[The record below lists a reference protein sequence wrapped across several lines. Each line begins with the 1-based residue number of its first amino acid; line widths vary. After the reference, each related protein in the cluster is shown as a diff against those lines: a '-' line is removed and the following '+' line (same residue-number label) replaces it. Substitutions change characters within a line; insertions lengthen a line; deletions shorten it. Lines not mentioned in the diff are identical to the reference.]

1 MLINAAN
8 VVRKTPCMHW
18 LTDKGCQYA
27 DRCRFT
33 HTVLDYKDGRCFNC
47 SGEKFQAKMPGWE
60 KGVNREI
67 RRNET
72 EDPKVAKTTK
82 LRNRSRERAG
92 STGKGAGD
100 GQDKSEPVKKVDPT
114 KESTVTI
121 M

>member
-1 MLINAAN
+1 
-8 VVRKTPCMHW
+8 
-18 LTDKGCQYA
+18 
-27 DRCRFT
+27 
-33 HTVLDYKDGRCFNC
+33 
-47 SGEKFQAKMPGWE
+47 MPGWE

-114 KESTVTI
+114 KESIVTI
-121 M
+121 I

>member
-47 SGEKFQAKMPGWE
+47 SGENAWWE

-67 RRNET
+67 REVRQKTPRWPKPQNCGPDLENELGAPARALVMGRT
-72 EDPKVAKTTK
+72 S
-82 LRNRSRERAG
+82 RS
-92 STGKGAGD
+92 
-100 GQDKSEPVKKVDPT
+100 P
-114 KESTVTI
+114 
-121 M
+121 